1 MWKRAHVHVMQVI
14 VGYEPPTCPWRAY
27 YDPLVREVMEIWWA
41 EESGNMA
48 AVLGQDP
55 VGVLVDALG
64 VFKRAIEATIAE
76 DRKIQEADVKRKLE
90 ERRTRQR

>member
-1 MWKRAHVHVMQVI
+1 MIEKI

-41 EESGNMA
+41 AEEGN
-48 AVLGQDP
+48 LGAILGPDP

-76 DRKIQEADVKRKLE
+76 DRKIHEANLKTKLE
-90 ERRTRQR
+90 MQGRGGAR